1 MSYSIYGKRIIIVDD
16 GDDSLFNCK
25 KCCFND
31 NQYCGKPDYPLCL
44 DEYGETNR
52 HFEEVKVK

>member
-1 MSYSIYGKRIIIVDD
+1 MSISIHGKRVKIIDD
-16 GDDSLFNCK
+16 GGDCADYCS

-31 NQYCGKPDYPLCL
+31 NQHCGKPDYPLCL